1 MSPTPEEI
9 KKAHQVLFDQG
20 MEVRKAVVG
29 PEHVEKSMAGVSDF
43 AMPIQHIVTE
53 ACWGAIWTR
62 PGLERK
68 TRSMINIAMLS
79 ALNRYLSVCLSHT
92 YTLSLRLFLH
102 LEVLWLFLHRRPQ
115 PEQWPAAE
123 LDGFHFWSGILRRDL
138 QDDASGP
145 ALSL

>member
-92 YTLSLRLFLH
+92 YTLSLRLFMS
-102 LEVLWLFLHRRPQ
+102 VFLSVPLIHN
-115 PEQWPAAE
+115 
-123 LDGFHFWSGILRRDL
+123 S
-138 QDDASGP
+138 
-145 ALSL
+145 

>member
-9 KKAHQVLFDQG
+9 QKAHQVLFDQG

-29 PEHVEKSMAGVSDF
+29 PEHVERSMAGVSDF

-68 TRSMINIAMLS
+68 TRSMLNIAMLS
-79 ALNRYLSVCLSHT
+79 ALNRYRFVVFGFVRELLFSGCGVWFVFCWILLDFGCILCL
-92 YTLSLRLFLH
+92 
-102 LEVLWLFLHRRPQ
+102 
-115 PEQWPAAE
+115 
-123 LDGFHFWSGILRRDL
+123 LDFV
-138 QDDASGP
+138 
-145 ALSL
+145 